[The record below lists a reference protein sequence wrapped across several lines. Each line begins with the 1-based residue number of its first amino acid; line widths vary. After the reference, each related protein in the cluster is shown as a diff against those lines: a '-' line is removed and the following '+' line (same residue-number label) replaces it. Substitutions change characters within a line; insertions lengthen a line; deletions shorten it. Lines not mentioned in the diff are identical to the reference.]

1 MKKKARVTQQRAAVH
16 PGSAGVSPASCSGFD
31 SRRQDAGAPRVGALL
46 ARRYAVGFALALGAG
61 FAAAAEADP
70 TSFEGPEDA
79 GKNWIEFG
87 AGGFFT
93 SGNQSQAEQ
102 NHRHANGGFGGISDL
117 HFEKEIAKAT
127 TFSLDGRGI
136 VDEHDYSFGLKL
148 KKEETYFLKLN
159 FENFRTWSNG
169 DGGYYPAA
177 NRDYPLAGDALAL
190 DRGIFSLE
198 GGLTLKNWP
207 GLRFKYSHLYR
218 DGEKGS
224 TIWGQSHPVLN
235 TTAGVVPTIQDIDE
249 SRHIFEVDL
258 THRIKTVDFGVGA
271 VYEFGDLKNQ
281 RRISQFP
288 GETAAAGERK
298 ITNREGT
305 DYDLFNA
312 HAFAET
318 WLKKNLFFSAGYMF
332 SDLQNDTTGSRVW
345 GDDFGVVFVPNP
357 ANGQGYTN
365 LLSTARKQ
373 DHVANANL
381 MAKLGQHWTLTP
393 SVRIQRQDW
402 DANSAADSTFGVN
415 SFGSTFSAADAD
427 AIDVRERLDLR
438 YTGLTNFVFSA
449 QGEWTEGQGN
459 TTENGGIFNPGTI
472 PGTPTQRE
480 TEETRWFQKY
490 GLNVK
495 WYASRRISFDVGGY
509 YKLHSYDYDHTV
521 DSTANNAVANRY
533 PAYLTLQDLATQD
546 GNARVTWRPR
556 SNLTLVGRYEYQLST
571 INTTPDPISGLGDAE
586 SARMLSHIVSLNAS
600 WAPIARLYL
609 QAGVNYVDSGLRTPA
624 SDYTAAVLEAQNN
637 YWSVNLNTGIV
648 LDDKTDLNLGYT
660 YYLADNYT
668 DNTPVGV
675 PYGSG
680 AEEHAVSAMLLR
692 RITKNIRASLRYS
705 YYYYTDDSAGGFR
718 DYTAHGVYTGLQ
730 YRF

>member
-1 MKKKARVTQQRAAVH
+1 MKKKARVKQQRAA
-16 PGSAGVSPASCSGFD
+16 
-31 SRRQDAGAPRVGALL
+31 RALL
-46 ARRYAVGFALALGAG
+46 ARRYVIGLALALGAG
-61 FAAAAEADP
+61 FATAADEPDP
-70 TSFEGPEDA
+70 TIFEGPEDA
-79 GKNWIEFG
+79 GKNWVEFG

-102 NHRHANGGFGGISDL
+102 NHRHADGVFGGISDL
-117 HFEKEIAKAT
+117 HYEKEIAKAT

-148 KKEETYFLKLN
+148 KKEETYYFKLG

-169 DGGYYPAA
+169 DGGYYPATG
-177 NRDYPLAGDALAL
+177 RYYPLAGDALAL
-190 DRGIFSLE
+190 DRGMFTLE

-224 TIWGQSHPVLN
+224 TLWGQSHPVPN
-235 TTAGVVPTIQDIDE
+235 TVAGVVPTIQSIDE

-281 RRISQFP
+281 RAISQFP
-288 GETAAAGERK
+288 GELPVLGVAQDRK

-318 WLKKNLFFSAGYMF
+318 WLKKNLFFSAGYLF
-332 SDLQNDTTGSRVW
+332 SDLQNDTAGSRVW
-345 GDDFGVVFVPNP
+345 GDDFSFVFVPDP
-357 ANGQGYTN
+357 GNGQGYTN
-365 LLSTARKQ
+365 LLSNARKQ
-373 DHVANANL
+373 DQVANVNL
-381 MAKLGQHWTLTP
+381 MAKLGNHWTLTP
-393 SVRIQRQDW
+393 SLRVQRQDW
-402 DANSAADSTFGVN
+402 DANSFADSTYGVT

-459 TTENGGIFNPGTI
+459 TTENGGIFNAATT
-472 PGTPTQRE
+472 PGTPIQRE

-490 GLNVK
+490 GLNAK
-495 WYASRRISFDVGGY
+495 WYATRRISVDVGGY
-509 YKLHSYDYDHTV
+509 YKLHSYDYDHLV
-521 DSTANNAVANRY
+521 DSTLNNSVANRY
-533 PAYLTLQDLATQD
+533 PAYLTMQDFTTQD
-546 GNARVTWRPR
+546 GNVRVTWRPR
-556 SNLTLVGRYEYQLST
+556 GNLTLVGRYEYQLST
-571 INTTPDPISGLGDAE
+571 VDTTPDPVSGLSQAE
-586 SARMLSHIVSLNAS
+586 SSRMTSHIVALNAS
-600 WAPIARLYL
+600 WAPVARLYL
-609 QAGVNYVDSGLRTPA
+609 QGGVNYVDSGLKTPA
-624 SDYTAAVLEAQNN
+624 ADYTAAVLEAQNN
-637 YWSVNLNTGIV
+637 YWAFNLNAGFV

-680 AEEHAVSAMLLR
+680 AEEHGVSAMLVR
-692 RITKNIRASLRYS
+692 RITKNVRASLRYS
-705 YYYYTDDSAGGFR
+705 YYHYTDDSAGGWR
-718 DYTAHGVYTGLQ
+718 DYDAHGVYTGLQ